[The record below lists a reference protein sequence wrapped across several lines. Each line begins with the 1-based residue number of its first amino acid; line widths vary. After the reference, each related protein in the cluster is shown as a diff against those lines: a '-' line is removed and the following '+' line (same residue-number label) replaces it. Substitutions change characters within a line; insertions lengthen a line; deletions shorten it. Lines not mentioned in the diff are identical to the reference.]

1 MTKKRKAYPLR
12 QFAAD
17 VAAGLKEHPEFFD
30 VLPMQKHGYPIP
42 PLAEIWFRVRD
53 PENRAGNLSLELVH
67 TAYLTPL
74 VVVRFLSPAA
84 LREGLDLAIRLLF
97 AWERESTPGAN
108 PARGSRTAPG

>member
-12 QFAAD
+12 QFTAD
-17 VAAGLKEHPEFFD
+17 VAAGLKDHPEFFD
-30 VLPMQKHGYPIP
+30 VLPMQKPGYPIP

-74 VVVRFLSPAA
+74 VVVRFLSPEA
-84 LREGLDLAIRLLF
+84 LRDGLDRVMRLLF
-97 AWERESTPGAN
+97 AWELESTPGAN
-108 PARGSRTAPG
+108 PDRGSRTAPG